1 MDARDTSA
9 STRVFDALLPA
20 HDGKGGHVTQL
31 LLFNITNGL
40 IIGAFYVL
48 MALGLSLILN
58 LSNVINFAHGGF
70 LVIGGYIAYS
80 ITPYVGFWGALLIAP
95 LLTALIGLLVERVLI
110 RPLYGRDPLYS
121 LLLTF
126 GLAFLIEDGTRFIW
140 GAQGKPV
147 TVPAVLAQPLSYQF
161 FFVTG
166 YRLFMVI
173 MVVISVALLFML
185 LRYTRLGIRI
195 RAGTLDLETV
205 AALGINVRMLRS
217 LNFAVGIFLA
227 GLSGVLAAGQLGLE
241 PTMGTGLLMPS
252 FIAIIVGGIGS
263 LPGTLAGGLLIGVA
277 SGLTAVFYPAASEA
291 VIYVMMAVVLLL
303 RPRGLFGEEGM
314 MS

>member
-1 MDARDTSA
+1 M
-9 STRVFDALLPA
+9 
-20 HDGKGGHVTQL
+20 TQL
-31 LLFNITNGL
+31 LLFNVTNGL

-70 LVIGGYIAYS
+70 LVVGGYIAYT
-80 ITPYVGFWGALLIAP
+80 ITPYVGFWGALAIAP
-95 LLTALIGLLVERVLI
+95 LATAAIGLVLERTMV

-126 GLAFLIEDGTRFIW
+126 GLAFVLEDGTRFIW

-147 TVPAVLAQPLSYQF
+147 TVPAVLSQPLSNEL

-166 YRLFMVI
+166 YRLFMVATVA
-173 MVVISVALLFML
+173 VVVGLLFVL
-185 LRYTRLGIRI
+185 LRHTRMGMRI

-205 AALGINVRMLRS
+205 ASLGINIGKLRTM
-217 LNFAVGIFLA
+217 NFAVGIFLA

-252 FIAIIVGGIGS
+252 FIAIIVGGVGS
-263 LPGTLAGGLLIGVA
+263 LTGTLLGGLLIGVA
-277 SGLTAVFYPAASEA
+277 SGITAVFLPAGSEA
-291 VIYVMMAVVLLL
+291 VMYVMMALVLLI
-303 RPRGLFGEEGM
+303 RPRGLLGEEGM
-314 MS
+314 MT

>member
-1 MDARDTSA
+1 M
-9 STRVFDALLPA
+9 
-20 HDGKGGHVTQL
+20 TQL

-80 ITPYVGFWGALLIAP
+80 VTPYVGFWGALLIAP
-95 LLTALIGLLVERVLI
+95 PLTALIGFAVERVLI

-126 GLAFLIEDGTRFIW
+126 GLAFMIEDGTRFIW

-147 TVPAVLAQPLSYQF
+147 NVPAFLAQPLSMQF
-161 FFVTG
+161 FFITG
-166 YRLFMVI
+166 YRLFMVATAVI
-173 MVVISVALLFML
+173 VVAGLFAI
-185 LRYTRLGIRI
+185 LRYTRLGVRI

-205 AALGINVRMLRS
+205 AALGVNVQALRS
-217 LNFAVGIFLA
+217 LNFAAGVFLA
-227 GLSGVLAAGQLGLE
+227 GLAGVLAAGQLGLE

-252 FIAIIVGGIGS
+252 FIAIIVGGVGS
-263 LPGTLAGGLLIGVA
+263 LTGTLIGGLLIGVA
-277 SGLTAVFYPAASEA
+277 SGVTAVFLPAASEA
-291 VIYVMMAVVLLL
+291 VMYVLMALILLL
-303 RPRGLFGEEGM
+303 RPRGLLGEEGM
-314 MS
+314 MT